1 MNWHRA
7 WAVTRTDL
15 QQLAKSRDYW
25 LPMGLLAGL
34 FFVVVPVVA
43 LNVIASAQ
51 GSDAIEQIGTVLQS
65 LPISIQNNIQGDS
78 PEVRAAFAI
87 AVYLLAP
94 IAIIV
99 PLTIAAA
106 VGSNTIVGERERGT
120 GEFLAHSPITEREL
134 YAGKLLAA
142 LIPGYASTL
151 VGFGVYS
158 ILVNLI
164 VGPKL
169 GGWFFPTAG
178 WWVLILWVVPP
189 FIAIAL
195 SLIVRISARVQSAA
209 AAQQAASLVSL
220 PVIVV
225 SYAVASGLIYD
236 PLRSGLATG
245 ALAWLAA
252 YILVITG
259 AKSLRRETL
268 LGIGIGAGKR
278 VAVPRIQEGIAGPAK
293 G

>member
-1 MNWHRA
+1 MNWSRA

-15 QQLAKSRDYW
+15 LQLAKSRDYW
-25 LPMGLLAGL
+25 IPMALLAGL
-34 FFVVVPVVA
+34 FFVVVPLVA
-43 LNVIASAQ
+43 LNVITSAQ
-51 GSDAIEQIGTVLQS
+51 GSSAIDQIGTVLAT

-78 PEVRAAFAI
+78 PEIRAAFAI

-94 IAIIV
+94 IAVIV

-151 VGFGVYS
+151 IGFGVYS
-158 ILVNLI
+158 LLVNLI
-164 VGPKL
+164 VGPDL

-245 ALAWLAA
+245 ALAWLLA
-252 YILVITG
+252 YVLVFTG
-259 AKSLRRETL
+259 ARSLRRETL
-268 LGIGIGAGKR
+268 LGIGIGASKK
-278 VAVPRIQEGIAGPAK
+278 VAVPRRQEEIASHS
-293 G
+293 

>member
-25 LPMGLLAGL
+25 LPMALLAGL

-158 ILVNLI
+158 VLVNLI